1 MITIRIMSKKTTL
14 MTDVNTKPALRI
26 PTLEHGNKKDVIP
39 CVSASLREKKRQR
52 DSFSAF
58 SPLEKILSQY
68 QGQECLPARI
78 RLPQYHVAVQGQWP
92 IRETGQ

>member
-26 PTLEHGNKKDVIP
+26 PTLEHGNKKDVIL
-39 CVSASLREKKRQR
+39 CVSAPLREKKRQR

-58 SPLEKILSQY
+58 SPSERTPTQY
-68 QGQECLPARI
+68 QGREYQPARI
-78 RLPQYHVAVQGQWP
+78 HLPQYRVPVPGRWP
-92 IRETGQ
+92 ALKKEQ